1 MKKVLKYI
9 LISIPVFFYSCQEKE
24 SEFDATG
31 SFEAV
36 ETIIPAEVQGVIKM
50 LDVTEGDVLK
60 AGQLLGSIDSTQIY
74 LKKKQVEAQIQSLL
88 SRRPDVKVQ
97 LAALQSQLE
106 TANTEKKRIE
116 NLVENDA
123 ATTKQLDDVNAQ
135 IKVLQN
141 QIEAQRSTLT
151 ITTEGITLD
160 ANTLNFQLAQ
170 LEDQLKKCRI
180 IAPLSGTVLEKY
192 TEAFEMAQPGKPLFK
207 VADISDMILKV
218 YVTGQQLPAIKIGQ
232 SVNVYTD
239 TNNGEYKE
247 ASGTISWISSE
258 AEFTPKTIQ
267 TKEERANKVYAVKV
281 QVPNDG
287 TYKIGMYGQVTFE

>member
-1 MKKVLKYI
+1 MKKLIKYI

-31 SFEAV
+31 SFESV

-50 LDVTEGDVLK
+50 LDITEGDVLK
-60 AGQLLGSIDSTQIY
+60 AGQLLGYIDSTQIY

-123 ATTKQLDDVNAQ
+123 ANTKQLDDINAQ
-135 IKVLQN
+135 IKVLQK
-141 QIEAQRSTLT
+141 QTEAQRSTLT

-192 TEAFEMAQPGKPLFK
+192 AEAFEMAQPGKPLFK
-207 VADISDMILKV
+207 VADISEMILRV

-232 SVNVYTD
+232 GVSVFTD
-239 TNNGEYKE
+239 TNNGEYRE

-281 QVPNDG
+281 LVPNDG